1 MSRHKWAD
9 IIHAWAE
16 GAEIQLKVNDGYDKA
31 WIDLETN
38 NPIFYPT
45 NEYRIKP
52 KTIKR
57 EGWVNIFRSPI
68 GMSVVAAP
76 IFELKEDAEDSKPS
90 GWIATIEIE
99 WEEFL

>member
-16 GAEIQLKVNDGYDKA
+16 GATIQVKVNDGYDKA
-31 WIDLETN
+31 WIDIETN
-38 NPIFYPT
+38 NPTFYPS

-57 EGWVNIFRSPI
+57 EGWVNINSYQ
-68 GMSVVAAP
+68 SVFAT
-76 IFELKEDAEDSKPS
+76 KEDAEAQSFS
-90 GWIATIEIE
+90 GCIATVKVE
-99 WEEFL
+99 WEEEI

>member
-1 MSRHKWAD
+1 MRHKHAD
-9 IIHAWAE
+9 LIHAWAE
-16 GAEIQLKVNDGYDKA
+16 GAEIQIKCNKEWCDA
-31 WIDLETN
+31 C
-38 NPIFYPT
+38 PT
-45 NEYRIKP
+45 WHPNKEYRIKP

-99 WEEFL
+99 WEEEI